1 MELSSGQRNRLSSF
15 KRAYHADKQ
24 KDLSLHM
31 SSFPFKIIAG
41 DVRINMSDTESTIAK
56 ELAPAIAMATL
67 IVSLGPIITIS
78 YFWWF
83 IGLVTSMVV
92 GLEIYQRWK
101 KKQDPVQKTMKH
113 IRHNLHQFKIIG
125 KDVNIQSPSSKRED
139 IKKGSSSP
147 SFSPKLL
154 KRKLVKRMNVNK
166 F

>member
-1 MELSSGQRNRLSSF
+1 
-15 KRAYHADKQ
+15 
-24 KDLSLHM
+24 
-31 SSFPFKIIAG
+31 
-41 DVRINMSDTESTIAK
+41 
-56 ELAPAIAMATL
+56 
-67 IVSLGPIITIS
+67 
-78 YFWWF
+78 
-83 IGLVTSMVV
+83 MVV

-166 F
+166 FWDTPPPEIRGQTKLSRNRCWKWRFSHEKRLKSDKNVLNLIKTGIPWRQWCFWAIEMLITLLVLIFARIYFRTRTKNLIRAY